1 MLSNII
7 LFFIISFMDLRK
19 KFLDYF
25 EKKKHMIMPSSEL
38 IPHDDPSVLLTT
50 AGMQQFKPYFMGIK
64 KPPGKR
70 IATVQKCFR
79 TSDIDEVGY
88 TDRHLTFFE
97 MLGNFSFGDY
107 FKKEAIEY
115 SLEFLLN
122 EMEIPID
129 KLAVA
134 VFKGGSDIPADSE
147 SIGYWKKN
155 GIAAD
160 KIYKFGKEDNFWGPA
175 GDTGPCGPCSEIY
188 YDFGEEFGCGKK
200 DCGPDCDCGRFLE
213 VWNLV
218 FTEYKFDGNKFVE
231 LPSKNIDTGM
241 GLERLNAA
249 LDGNPSVFKTGLF
262 KDIVERIKELS
273 EKKGSLKNN
282 KKREEFDRSIKVIAD
297 HARAIYFLISDGVVP
312 SNEGRGY
319 ILRRIIRRA
328 IRYGKL
334 IGIKDNFLNSIGEVV
349 IKQYSKWYP
358 EILEKRDFSF
368 KLVSDEE
375 RRFTKTLNEG
385 SKVLIRKVKE
395 VKDTKKQYISPEDAF
410 RLYDTFGF
418 PVELT
423 REILHENKIK
433 IDLRKFDDYLKEHA
447 KKSKKKSGTGG
458 KMSKDIDIY
467 RSISKKVDVEFLGYQ
482 KYSAKTSIEGILKV
496 GKDGNKIIVP
506 RLSEGEKGEI
516 ILRKT
521 PFYGEK
527 GGEAGDKGEIRKDKN
542 IFSVSDCTIPFGG
555 IYAHVGIVKK
565 GELKKGDEV
574 NADVDRNYR
583 RDISKNH
590 TATHILHWV
599 LRSIFGDEVKQAG
612 SFVGEDRFRFDYSIY
627 NAPSEEDIKRI
638 ESIVNEKIQSDD
650 PVRCFETTREY
661 AKEIGAI
668 ALFDEKYGKFVR
680 VVEIDN
686 YSRELC
692 GGIHVK
698 RTGEIGLFKIVSES
712 SVGANL
718 RRIEAVT
725 GMHAYNHIKEK
736 DRILKKVTESMG
748 VDESELMDTIKKLK
762 SSLEKKEED
771 LALIRLK
778 NAKGEIIKKSGYSS
792 SDSGLKIID
801 YDFSKSDMLKDME
814 ISDIGKVADEI
825 KSYFRGVNTLIV
837 FGSKSG
843 SKPVIIISSTKD
855 IVKKGINCGRI
866 AGEIAKK
873 LNGGGGGKPHYAQM
887 GFSGNNS
894 IKKAIGLVKD
904 KVTDILKEDK

>member
-1 MLSNII
+1 
-7 LFFIISFMDLRK
+7 MDLRK
-19 KFLDYF
+19 KFLGYF

-107 FKKEAIEY
+107 SKKEAIEY
-115 SLEFLLN
+115 SLDFLLN
-122 EMEIPID
+122 DMGIQMD

-134 VFKGGSDIPADSE
+134 VFKGNSNIPADSE
-147 SIGYWKKN
+147 SINYWEKS

-188 YDFGEEFGCGKK
+188 YDFGKEYGCGRK

-218 FTEYKFDGNKFVE
+218 FTEYNFDGNKFVE

-241 GLERLNAA
+241 GLERLTAV
-249 LDGNPSVFKTGLF
+249 LDGNPSVFRTGLF
-262 KDIVERIKELS
+262 KGIVKRIEELS
-273 EKKGSLKNN
+273 GERDSSKSKKH
-282 KKREEFDRSIKVIAD
+282 REEFNRSVKVIAD

-334 IGIKDNFLNSIGEVV
+334 IKIKDNFLNIIGESV

-358 EILEKRDFSF
+358 ELLEKKEFSF

-385 SKVLIRKVKE
+385 SKVLVQKVKE
-395 VKDTKKQYISPEDAF
+395 VKDADKQYINPEDAF

-423 REILHENKIK
+423 REILNENKIK
-433 IDLRKFDDYLKEHA
+433 IDLGKFDDYLKEHT

-458 KMSKDIDIY
+458 KINMDIDIY
-467 RSISKKVDVEFLGYQ
+467 RSISKKVDVEFSGYQ
-482 KYSAKTSIEGILKV
+482 KYSAKTSIEAILKV
-496 GKDGNKIIVP
+496 DKDGNKKLVP
-506 RLSEGEKGEI
+506 GLSEGDKGEL
-516 ILRKT
+516 ILRET

-527 GGEAGDKGEIRKDKN
+527 GGEAGDRGIIRKDKS
-542 IFSVSDCTIPFGG
+542 IFSVGDCTIPFGD
-555 IYAHVGIVKK
+555 IYTHIGTVKK
-565 GELKKGDEV
+565 GGFKTGDKVSAE
-574 NADVDRNYR
+574 VDRSYR

-590 TATHILHWV
+590 TATHILQWV
-599 LRSIFGDEVKQAG
+599 LRSIFGDEIKQAG

-627 NAPSEEDIKRI
+627 NAPSGDDIKRI

-661 AKEIGAI
+661 AKEIGAM

-692 GGIHVK
+692 GGIHVR
-698 RTGEIGLFKIVSES
+698 RTGEIGLFKIISES

-718 RRIEAVT
+718 RRIEALT
-725 GMHAYNHIKEK
+725 GMHAYKYITKK
-736 DRILKKVTESMG
+736 DGILKKVAESMG
-748 VDESELMDTIKKLK
+748 VDESELTDTIDKLK
-762 SSLEKKEED
+762 NSLKEKEEEM
-771 LALIRLK
+771 ASIRLES
-778 NAKGEIIKKSGYSS
+778 AKEEILKKSGCKS
-792 SDSGLKIID
+792 SDSGLKTID
-801 YDFSKSDMLKDME
+801 YDFSKSDVLKNMG

-825 KSYFRGVNTLIV
+825 KSYFRGVDTLII

-855 IVKKGINCGRI
+855 IVKKGIHCGRI

-887 GFSGNNS
+887 GFSGNSS
-894 IKKAIGLVKD
+894 IKMAIGLVRD
-904 KVTDILKEDK
+904 KVLDILKEDK